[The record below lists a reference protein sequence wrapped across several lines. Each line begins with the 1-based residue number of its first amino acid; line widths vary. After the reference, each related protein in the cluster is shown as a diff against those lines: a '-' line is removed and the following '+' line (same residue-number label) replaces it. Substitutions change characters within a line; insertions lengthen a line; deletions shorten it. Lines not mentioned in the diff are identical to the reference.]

1 MNIRNIGV
9 FAHVDA
15 GKTTLSEQLLMHSG
29 AIRRAGSVDEGTA
42 HTDNLPVEQRRG
54 ISVKATCVSMDWR
67 GTLINLIDTPGHV
80 DFSAEVERSLWA
92 LDAAVVVVCAVEGV
106 QPHTETLFQA
116 LKEQSIPTLFFL
128 NKMDR
133 EGADVARVLAQIHRL
148 LTPDAVLM
156 ADPDAVTEF
165 VCSQDDEL
173 LERYLSGEEF
183 MPSFIRGRLAD
194 MTRRAAAYPVYAGS
208 ALRDEG
214 VISLLDAMVDFLP
227 SPNPS
232 DSPCGEPPPLRR
244 GGSDLIRHR
253 ASAAPPSPEGK
264 ANQAPLRR
272 GAVAGPATEGL
283 VGRDLC
289 GVVFAST
296 QDRVL
301 GRGVWV
307 RLYTGS
313 LENRAPVTLPA
324 GVDPLTGEEKLVQ
337 RKITQIRRVDG
348 SDAGSL
354 TAGEIGVIYGLG
366 DVKVGQV
373 LGDEALLPRRVEP
386 GSLRTPLITVQVIPE
401 KPEDMQALRVAC
413 EALSAEDPLLQVR
426 YAKALNEL
434 QLHVMGTI
442 QLEIIQEL
450 LDTRFNMK
458 VSFSKPAVIYR
469 ETIAKPASGF
479 VAYTMPKPC
488 WAIMRFEIE
497 PAPRG
502 SGVTFKSVVPVRDIL
517 LRYQH
522 QVEQA
527 LPLALHQGR
536 LGWQVTDV
544 NITLV
549 EGNHHQ
555 FHTHPLD
562 FIVATPWGIQD
573 GLMRGGSTLLEPIL
587 ETRFLLPPDC
597 VGRVMSDV
605 ALMRGEVT
613 HTETDADRVLMT
625 ALIPVAT
632 SVDYAATLAS
642 ATSGRGSM
650 SVKLHGY
657 RDCPL
662 ELGATAPRRSV
673 DPLDTSKYILA
684 ARSALEGGIFD
695 LE

>member
-1 MNIRNIGV
+1 MNIRNIGI

-54 ISVKATCVSMDWR
+54 ISVKATCVSLTWR
-67 GTLINLIDTPGHV
+67 DVSINLIDTPGHV

-106 QPHTETLFQA
+106 QPHTETLFHA
-116 LKEQSIPTLFFL
+116 LKEQHIPTLFFL
-128 NKMDR
+128 NKTDR
-133 EGADVARVLAQIHRL
+133 EGADVPRVLAQIQRL
-148 LTPDAVLM
+148 LTPDTVLM
-156 ADPDAVTEF
+156 AEDDAVTEF
-165 VCSQDDEL
+165 VCGQDDEL
-173 LERYLSGEEF
+173 LEKYLSGEEF
-183 MPSFIRGRLAD
+183 TPEFIRARLAD
-194 MTRRAAAYPVYAGS
+194 MTRNAAACPVYAGS

-214 VISLLDAMVDFLP
+214 VVPLLDAMVDFLP
-227 SPNPS
+227 GPVSGG
-232 DSPCGEPPPLRR
+232 DS
-244 GGSDLIRHR
+244 
-253 ASAAPPSPEGK
+253 
-264 ANQAPLRR
+264 
-272 GAVAGPATEGL
+272 
-283 VGRDLC
+283 LC

-296 QDRVL
+296 QDRLL

-307 RLYTGS
+307 RLYAGA

-354 TAGEIGVIYGLG
+354 AAGEIGVIYGLG
-366 DVKVGQV
+366 DVRVGQV
-373 LGDEALLPRRVEP
+373 LGEEALLPRRVEP
-386 GSLRTPLITVQVIPE
+386 GRLRTPLITVQVIPE

-450 LDTRFNMK
+450 LDTRFGIK
-458 VSFSKPAVIYR
+458 VSFSKPAVIYK
-469 ETIAKPASGF
+469 ETIAKAASGF

-502 SGVTFKSVVPVRDIL
+502 SGVTFKSTVPVRDIL

-536 LGWQVTDV
+536 LGWEVTDV

-549 EGNHHQ
+549 DGNHHQ

-573 GLMRGGSTLLEPIL
+573 GLQRGGSTLLEPIL

-642 ATSGRGSM
+642 ATSGRGNM
-650 SVKLHGY
+650 SVKLQGY

-662 ELGATAPRRSV
+662 ELGATSPRRSV

>member
-116 LKEQSIPTLFFL
+116 LKEQAIPTLFFL

-133 EGADVARVLAQIHRL
+133 EGADVGRVLAQIQRL
-148 LTPDAVLM
+148 LTSDAVLM
-156 ADPDAVTEF
+156 TEEDAVTEF

-173 LERYLSGEEF
+173 LERFLSGEEF
-183 MPSFIRGRLAD
+183 TADFIHARLAD
-194 MTRRAAAYPVYAGS
+194 MTRAARAYPVYAGS

-214 VISLLDAMVDFLP
+214 VIPLLDAMVDFLP
-227 SPNPS
+227 GPNPS
-232 DSPCGEPPPLRR
+232 DSPEGEPPPLQR
-244 GGSDLIRHR
+244 GGSVT
-253 ASAAPPSPEGK
+253 
-264 ANQAPLRR
+264 QTPLYR
-272 GAVAGPATEGL
+272 GAVADSATEGL
-283 VGRDLC
+283 ASSALS

-307 RLYTGS
+307 RLYAGS
-313 LENRAPVTLPA
+313 LENRAPVMLPA

-386 GSLRTPLITVQVIPE
+386 GRLRTPLITVQVIPE

-458 VSFSKPAVIYR
+458 VTFSKPAVIYK
-469 ETIAKPASGF
+469 ETIAKAASGF

-502 SGVTFKSVVPVRDIL
+502 SGVTFKSTVPVRDIL

-549 EGNHHQ
+549 DGNHHQ

>member
-1 MNIRNIGV
+1 MTIRNIGV

-29 AIRRAGSVDEGTA
+29 AIRRVGSVDAGTA

-54 ISVKATCVSMDWR
+54 ISVKATCVSMEWR
-67 GTLINLIDTPGHV
+67 DTTINLIDTPGHV
-80 DFSAEVERSLWA
+80 DFAAEVERSLWA
-92 LDAAVVVVCAVEGV
+92 LDAAVMVVCAVEGV

-116 LKEQSIPTLFFL
+116 MKEQHIPTIFFL
-128 NKMDR
+128 NKTDR
-133 EGADVARVLAQIHRL
+133 EGADVPRVLTQIKRL

-156 ADPDAVTEF
+156 SDDDGVTEF
-165 VCSQDDEL
+165 VCAQDDDL

-183 MPSFIRGRLAD
+183 PSDFIRARLAEL
-194 MTRRAAAYPVYAGS
+194 TRSAAACPVYAGS

-214 VISLLDAMVDFLP
+214 VIPLLDAMVELL
-227 SPNPS
+227 
-232 DSPCGEPPPLRR
+232 PPPE
-244 GGSDLIRHR
+244 S
-253 ASAAPPSPEGK
+253 
-264 ANQAPLRR
+264 N
-272 GAVAGPATEGL
+272 GAGL
-283 VGRDLC
+283 S

-296 QDRVL
+296 QDRLL

-307 RLYTGS
+307 RLYAGS
-313 LENRAPVTLPA
+313 LENRAPVILPA

-354 TAGEIGVIYGLG
+354 AVGEIGVIYGLG

-386 GSLRTPLITVQVIPE
+386 GRLRTPLITVQVIPE
-401 KPEDMQALRVAC
+401 KLEEMQALRVAC

-458 VSFSKPAVIYR
+458 VSFSKPAVIYK
-469 ETIAKPASGF
+469 ETIAQPASGF

-488 WAIMRFEIE
+488 WAIMRFEIQ

-502 SGVTFKSVVPVRDIL
+502 SGVTFKSTVPVRDIL

-536 LGWQVTDV
+536 LGWEVTDV

-549 EGNHHQ
+549 DGNHHQ

-573 GLMRGGSTLLEPIL
+573 GLQRGGSTLLEPIL

-632 SVDYAATLAS
+632 SVDYASTLAS

-657 RDCPL
+657 RECPL

>member
-1 MNIRNIGV
+1 MNHMRNIGI

-54 ISVKATCVSMDWR
+54 ISVKATCVSLTWR
-67 GTLINLIDTPGHV
+67 DTSINLIDTPGHV

-92 LDAAVVVVCAVEGV
+92 LDAAVMVVCAVEGV
-106 QPHTETLFQA
+106 QPHTETLFHALREQA
-116 LKEQSIPTLFFL
+116 IPTLFFL
-128 NKMDR
+128 NKTDR
-133 EGADVARVLAQIHRL
+133 EGADVGRALAQIHRL

-156 ADPDAVTEF
+156 ADEDAVTEF
-165 VCSQDDEL
+165 VCAQDDAL
-173 LERYLSGEEF
+173 LEQYLSGETLSPEF
-183 MPSFIRGRLAD
+183 IHARLAD
-194 MTRRAAAYPVYAGS
+194 MTYRATAYPVYSGS
-208 ALRDEG
+208 ALRDDG
-214 VISLLDAMVDFLP
+214 VLPLLDAMVDLL
-227 SPNPS
+227 
-232 DSPCGEPPPLRR
+232 PPPALQ
-244 GGSDLIRHR
+244 GDALS
-253 ASAAPPSPEGK
+253 
-264 ANQAPLRR
+264 
-272 GAVAGPATEGL
+272 
-283 VGRDLC
+283 
-289 GVVFAST
+289 GVVFASN

-307 RLYTGS
+307 RLYAGAI
-313 LENRAPVTLPA
+313 ENRAPITLPA
-324 GVDPLTGEEKLVQ
+324 GIDPLTGEEKLVQ

-348 SDAGSL
+348 TDAGSL
-354 TAGEIGVIYGLG
+354 TAGEIGVVYGLS
-366 DVKVGQV
+366 DIKVGQI

-386 GSLRTPLITVQVIPE
+386 GHLRTPLITVQAIPD
-401 KPEDMQALRVAC
+401 KPDHMQALRVAC

-450 LDTRFNMK
+450 LETRFGMK
-458 VSFSKPAVIYR
+458 VCFSKPAVIYR
-469 ETIAKPASGF
+469 ETIAKAASGY

-502 SGVTFKSVVPVRDIL
+502 SGVTFHSNVPVRDIL
-517 LRYQH
+517 ARYQH

-527 LPLALHQGR
+527 LPLALQQGR

-549 EGNHHQ
+549 DGNYHQ

-573 GLMRGGSTLLEPIL
+573 GLARGGSTLLEPIL

-613 HTETDADRVLMT
+613 STQTDADRVMMT

-632 SVDYAATLAS
+632 SLDYAASLAS
-642 ATSGRGSM
+642 ITSGRGSM

-657 RDCPL
+657 RKCPL
-662 ELGATAPRRSV
+662 ELGATSPRRSV

>member
-1 MNIRNIGV
+1 MNHMRNIGI

-54 ISVKATCVSMDWR
+54 ISVKATCVSLTWR
-67 GTLINLIDTPGHV
+67 DVSINLIDTPGHV

-106 QPHTETLFQA
+106 QPHTETLFHA

-128 NKMDR
+128 NKTDR
-133 EGADVARVLAQIHRL
+133 EGADVPRVLAQIQRL

-156 ADPDAVTEF
+156 ADDDAVTEF
-165 VCSQDDEL
+165 VCAQDDDL
-173 LERYLSGEEF
+173 LERYLSGEDFAPE
-183 MPSFIRGRLAD
+183 FIRSRLAEL
-194 MTRRAAAYPVYAGS
+194 TRTAAACPVYSGS

-214 VISLLDAMVDFLP
+214 VIPLLDAMVDFLP
-227 SPNPS
+227 
-232 DSPCGEPPPLRR
+232 PPQPANAKEN
-244 GGSDLIRHR
+244 GS
-253 ASAAPPSPEGK
+253 K
-264 ANQAPLRR
+264 
-272 GAVAGPATEGL
+272 T
-283 VGRDLC
+283 LC

-307 RLYTGS
+307 RLYGGD

-386 GSLRTPLITVQVIPE
+386 GRLRTPLITVQVIPE

-426 YAKALNEL
+426 YTKALNEL

-458 VSFSKPAVIYR
+458 VTFSKPAVIYK
-469 ETIAKPASGF
+469 ETITKAASGF

-502 SGVTFKSVVPVRDIL
+502 SGVTFKSTVPVKDIF

-549 EGNHHQ
+549 DGNHHQ

-573 GLMRGGSTLLEPIL
+573 GLVRGGSTLLEPIL

-613 HTETDADRVLMT
+613 HTETDEDRVLMT

-632 SVDYAATLAS
+632 SVDYASTLAS

>member
-1 MNIRNIGV
+1 MNIRNIGI

-29 AIRRAGSVDEGTA
+29 AIRRIGSVDEGTA

-54 ISVKATCVSMDWR
+54 ISVKATCVSLTWKD
-67 GTLINLIDTPGHV
+67 TAINLIDTPGHV

-106 QPHTETLFQA
+106 QPHTETLFHA
-116 LKEQSIPTLFFL
+116 LKEQQIPTLFFL
-128 NKMDR
+128 NKTDR
-133 EGADVARVLAQIHRL
+133 EGADVNRVLSQIQRL
-148 LTPDAVLM
+148 LTADAVLM

-165 VCSQDDEL
+165 VCAQDDEL

-183 MPSFIRGRLAD
+183 AADFIHSRLAE
-194 MTRRAAAYPVYAGS
+194 AARSAKAHPVYAGS

-214 VISLLDAMVDFLP
+214 VIPLLDAMVELLP
-227 SPNPS
+227 SPT
-232 DSPCGEPPPLRR
+232 DTGKQEGADELAEK
-244 GGSDLIRHR
+244 GS
-253 ASAAPPSPEGK
+253 K
-264 ANQAPLRR
+264 
-272 GAVAGPATEGL
+272 T
-283 VGRDLC
+283 LC

-307 RLYTGS
+307 RLYAGS
-313 LENRAPVTLPA
+313 LENRAPVILPA

-348 SDAGSL
+348 ADAGAL
-354 TAGEIGVIYGLG
+354 TAGEIGIVYGLG

-373 LGDEALLPRRVEP
+373 LGEDGLLPRRVEP
-386 GSLRTPLITVQVIPE
+386 GHLRTPLITVQVIPE
-401 KPEDMQALRVAC
+401 KPEEMQALRAAC

-458 VSFSKPAVIYR
+458 VTFSKPAVIYK
-469 ETIAKPASGF
+469 ETIAQPASGF

-502 SGVTFKSVVPVRDIL
+502 SGVTFKSTVPVKDIL

-536 LGWQVTDV
+536 LGWEVTDV

-549 EGNHHQ
+549 DGNHHQ

-573 GLMRGGSTLLEPIL
+573 GLVRGGSTLLEPIL

-662 ELGATAPRRSV
+662 ELGATAARRSV
-673 DPLDTSKYILA
+673 DPLNTSKYILA

>member
-1 MNIRNIGV
+1 MNHMRNIGI

-54 ISVKATCVSMDWR
+54 ISVKATCVSLTWR
-67 GTLINLIDTPGHV
+67 DVSINLIDTPGHV

-106 QPHTETLFQA
+106 QPHTETLFHA

-128 NKMDR
+128 NKTDR
-133 EGADVARVLAQIHRL
+133 EGADVPRVLAQIQRL

-156 ADPDAVTEF
+156 ADDDAVTEF
-165 VCSQDDEL
+165 VCAQDDDL

-183 MPSFIRGRLAD
+183 APEFIRSRLAAL
-194 MTRRAAAYPVYAGS
+194 TRTATACPVYSGS

-214 VISLLDAMVDFLP
+214 VIPLLDAMVDFLP
-227 SPNPS
+227 
-232 DSPCGEPPPLRR
+232 PPQPANAKEN
-244 GGSDLIRHR
+244 GS
-253 ASAAPPSPEGK
+253 K
-264 ANQAPLRR
+264 
-272 GAVAGPATEGL
+272 T
-283 VGRDLC
+283 LC

-307 RLYTGS
+307 RLYAGD

-386 GSLRTPLITVQVIPE
+386 GRLRTPLITVQVIPE

-426 YAKALNEL
+426 YTKALNEL

-458 VSFSKPAVIYR
+458 VTFSKPAVIYK
-469 ETIAKPASGF
+469 ETIAKAASGF

-502 SGVTFKSVVPVRDIL
+502 SGVTFKSTVPVKDIL

-522 QVEQA
+522 QVEQS

-549 EGNHHQ
+549 DGNHHQ

-573 GLMRGGSTLLEPIL
+573 GLVRGGSMLLEPIL

-613 HTETDADRVLMT
+613 HTETDEDRVLMT

-632 SVDYAATLAS
+632 SVDYASTLAS

-657 RDCPL
+657 QDCPL